1 MTRMGFLFP
10 PTGQN
15 SQPIKPLPQRGG
27 YSGYPT
33 KPSHAKLLAACLL
46 AGGANG

>member
-1 MTRMGFLFP
+1 MTRMGFLFH

-15 SQPIKPLPQRGG
+15 SQPIKPLPRYGG
-27 YSGYPT
+27 YSGCPT
-33 KPSHAKLLAACLL
+33 MSPHAKLLAAYLL